1 MSYAFQLQENDEG
14 TRITLV
20 VRDDDLA
27 IVDISGATTLTFKFH
42 NPSGTLT
49 EKTGTLSDDGTDGK
63 MYYDTDAAF
72 ITPDGNWK
80 LQGYVV
86 TPGGKWHTE
95 IFDFLVNS
103 NLE

>member
-1 MSYAFQLQENDEG
+1 MSYAFQMQENDEG

-27 IVDISGATTLTFKFH
+27 IVDIGDATTLQVNFH

-49 EKTGTLSDDGTDGK
+49 QKTGTLTSDGSDGK
-63 MYYDTDAAF
+63 YYYDTEAGF
-72 ITPDGNWK
+72 ITPSGDWK
-80 LQGYVV
+80 VQGYIV
-86 TPGGKWHTE
+86 TPAGEWHTE
-95 IFDFLVNS
+95 IFDFKVKS